1 MNMRAKIKYLFI
13 LIALGALTAC
23 HQPSKTNIQLQTVND
38 NGYWAYEI
46 SINNKRYIYQDYI
59 PAVQGNKRFENKRDA
74 ELVGRLVMK
83 KILNKETPTVDTGEL
98 KQLDIKGTS

>member
-1 MNMRAKIKYLFI
+1 MRAKINYLLM
-13 LIALGALTAC
+13 LIAFVAVTAC
-23 HQPSKTNIQLQTVND
+23 HQQPKSSVQLQMVNE

-46 SINNKRYIYQDYI
+46 SINNKRYIYQDCI